1 MAWCG
6 VVGRYPKWGICVVRL
21 WCWVVVLVV
30 GQGWANPASASL
42 PSDPPHP
49 LSSYSPANKTPWR
62 PLSGAALRHPTIQP
76 DPPNPSA
83 VIPSLVGQSCPC
95 WLVAT
100 KPCCFAASL
109 ARVAVLP
116 ADLPSL
122 AAVLPASRFAAP
134 LVQPGGPRPLRR
146 CDSGGP
152 KEPLPRVAASSNGQP
167 LFKGCMNTLI
177 GGIAKST

>member
-1 MAWCG
+1 MLWCG
-6 VVGRYPKWGICVVRL
+6 WSIPQVGHLCGA
-21 WCWVVVLVV
+21 VVVLGCGDGVGPRV
-30 GQGWANPASASL
+30 GQSCFCLSAIR
-42 PSDPPHP
+42 PPHP

-177 GGIAKST
+177 GGIAYFT